1 MSRFEPAQIAE
12 ALLAAPG
19 WARLG
24 ITAPAPRLR
33 EEAALELARAVL
45 GARED
50 PEHSPDQLT
59 LSL

>member
-1 MSRFEPAQIAE
+1 MTESARKQIAE

-19 WARLG
+19 WARIG

-33 EEAALELARAVL
+33 EEAALELAKSVL
-45 GARED
+45 GERDE
-50 PEHSPDQLT
+50 PELDRDQLT